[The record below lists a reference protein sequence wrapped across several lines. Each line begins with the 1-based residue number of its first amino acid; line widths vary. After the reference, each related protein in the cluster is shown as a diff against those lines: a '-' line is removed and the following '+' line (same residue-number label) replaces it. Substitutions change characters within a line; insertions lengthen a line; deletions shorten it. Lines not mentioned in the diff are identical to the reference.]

1 MKHDEA
7 SSEKVDVVVLTKNSE
22 RVLERCLN
30 SIYKNLPVNRLI
42 IVDGYSTDSTLKII
56 ERFRKKYGNV
66 ILLMD
71 NGTRGSA
78 RMKGIR
84 EVRTEW
90 FVFVDSDVVLCNQW
104 YERAKRFMKDDVG
117 GIWGIEIWDGLQHSA
132 ALKLFLVVTRKIF
145 YLRGGTHDMLVR
157 REAVEDI
164 KIPRDLH
171 VFEDMFIK
179 EWIEG
184 KGYRVIA
191 TYDPYCIHYRP
202 PSAWTLK
209 GSIDI
214 LAENLR
220 FAPRRRLPHMF
231 LAYGFY
237 AAYIAYRIISKNLG
251 C

>member
-1 MKHDEA
+1 MKNGGAD
-7 SSEKVDVVVLTKNSE
+7 SGKVDVVVLTKNSE
-22 RVLERCLN
+22 RLLERCLN
-30 SIYKNLPVNRLI
+30 SIYKNLPVNHLI
-42 IVDGYSTDSTLKII
+42 IVDGYSTDSTLEII

-71 NGTRGSA
+71 RGTRGSA

-104 YERAKRFMKDDVG
+104 YERAKRLMKDDVG
-117 GIWGIEIWDGLQHSA
+117 GIWGIEILSDLEHSA

-145 YLRGGTHDMLVR
+145 HLRGGTHDLLVR
-157 REAVEDI
+157 REAVKDI
-164 KIPRDLH
+164 EIPRDLH
-171 VFEDMFIK
+171 VFEDLFIK

-202 PSAWTLK
+202 SNAWTLK
-209 GSIDI
+209 GSINI
-214 LAENLR
+214 LVENLR

-237 AAYIAYRIISKNLG
+237 TAYVVYRIISKNLG